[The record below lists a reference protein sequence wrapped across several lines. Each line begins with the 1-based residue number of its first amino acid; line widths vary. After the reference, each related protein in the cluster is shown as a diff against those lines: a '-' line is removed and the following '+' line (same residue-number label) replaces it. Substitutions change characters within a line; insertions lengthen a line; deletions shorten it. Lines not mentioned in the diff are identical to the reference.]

1 MYTAEILD
9 AAIRLAQQAGYQVR
23 HEWLGGTGGGGCQ
36 FKGRKILFL
45 DLALGPE
52 EQLERVLDS
61 LRRDPV
67 VLAAQIPHPLRGSLG
82 VRKTG

>member
-9 AAIRLAQQAGYQVR
+9 AAIRLAQQAGYHVR
-23 HEWLGGTGGGGCQ
+23 QEWLGGTGGGGCE

-52 EQLERVLDS
+52 EQLERVLNS
-61 LRRDPV
+61 LRRDPAV
-67 VLAAQIPHPLRGSLG
+67 QEAQLPPSLHG
-82 VRKTG
+82 LVKRRKTA